1 MSQAPLFFPT
11 QRFHPIFRAFGFGRT
26 MEINARE
33 ISGLDPGAIP
43 GGSTNLPPGYRRKA
57 KSFLGSMGP
66 ISIDR
71 RVKALLSLG
80 LTHRFG
86 SLN

>member
-1 MSQAPLFFPT
+1 MGVS
-11 QRFHPIFRAFGFGRT
+11 GFDPT
-26 MEINARE
+26 MEINARV

-43 GGSTNLPPGYRRKA
+43 GGSTNLSRVIAGKRK
-57 KSFLGSMGP
+57 SYVESMGP

-71 RVKALLSLG
+71 RVKVLLSLG

-86 SLN
+86 FLTNCER